1 MELKTFPLQQYDLNI
16 AGLVPLTFGV
26 TGHRD
31 PIEEDWLRV
40 EARIRELLKSYRLYY
55 PNTPFIIISP
65 LAAGADCLVAKCIL
79 ETDAQTYLY
88 AVLPFQEGQYLED
101 FAGVERVSYQELI
114 QSSRLIGKQLID
126 DRTERLS
133 QEQKNDAYQRTGEFV
148 ALHAHVMFAIKNSED
163 NKKKGGTAQIFQFRL
178 DGCLVK
184 DAADMPVIRYAESGL
199 LCEFRIRRKSDIAM
213 QIPSDQDDRV
223 YITPQS
229 ESQARLEKKINLRLN
244 ESARKWTERRKRQLR
259 AVLKKLKLS
268 GDLPL
273 GDEIARHIDLLN
285 AAMLKKRTRLAKPT
299 YPQSVSNE
307 EVSYSKTICEQTSEL
322 AMERQNKYKQL
333 LKLLLFITLGASFA
347 QLASSIDTGVVMGP
361 FLEVISYVKLPL
373 VVVGVG
379 IWKLIKKV
387 KTAQESYRTISEA
400 LKVQNYWLTIGCANK
415 SPTDHFLA
423 AQLGQNSW
431 MRRALR
437 TVWMLDLPQMDVNK
451 KLPPEVCRARLQGL
465 HGAWVDGQVKYFRD
479 KLVKLKAEDLLTRQ
493 TSYGLLVVG
502 GTLLFINYAPI
513 TLYLGLASNVS
524 HLIGLVGECAVAGY
538 LVLAA
543 LREFNSY
550 ELFIKRYDVALH
562 IFTQASQI
570 YESTIKPDA
579 DKTTLVQANDRLKY
593 LYVSLGEAVLDEASD
608 WFIANA
614 RIEFKAR

>member
-40 EARIRELLKSYRLYY
+40 EARIRELLKSYRHHY

-79 ETDAQTYLY
+79 EADAQAYLY
-88 AVLPFQEGQYLED
+88 ATLPFQEQQYLED
-101 FAGVERVSYQELI
+101 FSGIEQALYQELI
-114 QSSRLIGKQLID
+114 QNSRLIGKIFID
-126 DRTERLS
+126 DRAERLS

-199 LCEFRIRRKSDIAM
+199 LCEFRVRRKSDIAM

-244 ESARKWTERRKRQLR
+244 ERAKKWTERRKRQLR
-259 AVLKKLKLS
+259 AVLKKLKLR

-273 GDEIARHIDLLN
+273 EDEIARHIDLLN
-285 AAMLKKRTRLAKPT
+285 AAMLNKRSVLAKPT
-299 YPQSVSNE
+299 SLQSGANE
-307 EVSYSKTICEQTSEL
+307 EVSYSKTICEQTGEL

-347 QLASSIDTGVVMGP
+347 QLASSIETGAVMGS
-361 FLEVISYVKLPL
+361 FLEVLSYVKLPL
-373 VVVGVG
+373 VIVGVG

-387 KTAQESYRTISEA
+387 KTSQESYRTISEA

-415 SPTDHFLA
+415 SPADHFLA
-423 AQLGQNSW
+423 AQLGPNSW

-437 TVWMLDLPQMDVNK
+437 TVWMLDLPLMEINK
-451 KLPPEVCRARLQGL
+451 KLSPEVCRGRFEGL
-465 HGAWVDGQVKYFRD
+465 YKVWIDGQVKYFSN
-479 KLVKLKAEDLLTRQ
+479 KLVELKAEELLTRQ
-493 TSYGLLVVG
+493 MSYGLIGVG
-502 GTLLFINYAPI
+502 ATLLFINYAPI

-543 LREFNSY
+543 LREFKSY

-562 IFTQASQI
+562 IFSQASKI
-570 YESTIKPDA
+570 YESNMMYGIGETELLY
-579 DKTTLVQANDRLKY
+579 TNQQLKHLY
-593 LYVSLGEAVLDEASD
+593 LSLGEAVLDEASD

-614 RIEFKAR
+614 RIEFKTH